1 MISEYPYMYNY
12 VSIEISLVNEPMRL
26 DIISYMRLAH
36 VMLLGL
42 AKHSILTEWKHRD
55 AESEHVDA
63 S

>member
-1 MISEYPYMYNY
+1 MCNY
-12 VSIEISLVNEPMRL
+12 VSIEISLVNEIMKL
-26 DIISYMRLAH
+26 DIISFVRLGH

-55 AESEHVDA
+55 AESEYVDA